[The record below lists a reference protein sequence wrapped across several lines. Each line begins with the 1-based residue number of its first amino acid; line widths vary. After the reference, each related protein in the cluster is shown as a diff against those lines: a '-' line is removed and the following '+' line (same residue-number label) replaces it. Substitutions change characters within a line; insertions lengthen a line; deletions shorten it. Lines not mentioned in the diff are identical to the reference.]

1 MLKKLVFTILLS
13 LFCVHTFSAQTSN
26 QQWEYLIVSVINLG
40 DKKDLSVSEKWMGVR
55 QGKLGF
61 SQEVL
66 TQNEFDRL
74 GKLGWELVSSIPLFD
89 ANQNLSFSSSK
100 FIFKRLFNAER
111 SQREAEELT
120 KLINELKNNQ
130 LQSKPQ
136 VADLIELDRAD
147 ILAEQNKTADKIKTK
162 LELAI
167 KNASPATIVNLR
179 VDYQSS
185 NKTVYSELV
194 VDGSSALLKEGN
206 KYRASE
212 AKEFARRIATVIFNK
227 IGLEKVPSNNNFY
240 YDDGSFENRGNV
252 LIKLS
257 VIINYNGQNREIAQS
272 YINGNAIQPLEEK

>member
-1 MLKKLVFTILLS
+1 MFRKIICVFLLMLFCLS
-13 LFCVHTFSAQTSN
+13 LSYAQSSN
-26 QQWEYLIVSVINLG
+26 QQWEYLIVSVGNFG
-40 DKKDLSVSEKWMGVR
+40 DKKELSIPEKWMGVR
-55 QGKLGF
+55 QGRLGF
-61 SQEVL
+61 TQEVL

-74 GKLGWELVSSIPLFD
+74 GKLGWELVSTIPLFD
-89 ANQNLSFSSSK
+89 GNQNFSFSSSK
-100 FIFKRLFNAER
+100 FIFKRVFNAER

-136 VADLIELDRAD
+136 IADLIELDRAD

-185 NKTVYSELV
+185 NKTIYSELV
-194 VDGSSALLKEGN
+194 VDGSSALLKEGK

-227 IGLEKVPSNNNFY
+227 IGLGKVPSNNNFY

-252 LIKLS
+252 VIKLS
-257 VIINYNGQNREIAQS
+257 VIINYNGQNREVAQG